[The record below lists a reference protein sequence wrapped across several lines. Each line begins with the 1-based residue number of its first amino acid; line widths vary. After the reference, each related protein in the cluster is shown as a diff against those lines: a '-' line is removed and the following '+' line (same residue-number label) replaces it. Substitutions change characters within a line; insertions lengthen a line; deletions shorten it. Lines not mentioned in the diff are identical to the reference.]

1 MSDPVYLLHLVMGA
15 IIGGVG
21 LACTVSIRRD
31 ARDDAQM
38 LLDGLDAAVETIN
51 AHAEAQHAEQI
62 AFNQALVNG
71 MEASLARAQ
80 GNIEKA
86 VYLHAAHTDDTIQ
99 RVLTRPEARI
109 TVECPD
115 GHAAS
120 RGGML

>member
-15 IIGGVG
+15 VIGGIG
-21 LACTVSIRRD
+21 LACTISIQREAKADVQR
-31 ARDDAQM
+31 
-38 LLDGLDAAVETIN
+38 LLDGLDAAVDSIN
-51 AHAEAQHAEQI
+51 TYADACNENQLITNRALAASMENSI
-62 AFNQALVNG
+62 ARSQAC
-71 MEASLARAQ
+71 
-80 GNIEKA
+80 IEKA
-86 VYLHAAHTDDTIQ
+86 VFLQGTHTDNTIQ